1 MSLESENRLATP
13 LKVPPPTRTF
23 AINPLNYQASAA
35 GEAVPWTA
43 PRGRRGAWID
53 LGCWRWGP
61 GTVANSSVSTPP
73 LSDSHTAHFCVPTAQ
88 RTPARA
94 DGYRWL
100 LGVAAPLSRPEYLS
114 HRYCAPARRRAKV
127 VCRFPHEEWVAPS
140 QALFREDQHGRESF
154 LFVQG

>member
-1 MSLESENRLATP
+1 MLLEPENRLATP

-35 GEAVPWTA
+35 GEAVPWAA
-43 PRGRRGAWID
+43 PRGRGGAWIG
-53 LGCWRWGP
+53 LGCWRCGP
-61 GTVANSSVSTPP
+61 GTVVNSFVSTPP

-100 LGVAAPLSRPEYLS
+100 LGVATPLSRPEYHS
-114 HRYCAPARRRAKV
+114 HMYHAPAQPRASLP
-127 VCRFPHEEWVAPS
+127 CSPPHLSSLPLSFAC
-140 QALFREDQHGRESF
+140 LREDQQGRESF
-154 LFVQG
+154 LFVQV